1 MLRSIFWTDQQKD
14 PRSSLWRC
22 LDAIMTYQ
30 IWTLCNE
37 SKQHDRVHSVM
48 CATLISSHF
57 CTVLSM
63 FSVVS
68 ISSYCHSPLLSQ
80 IRSHHA
86 AAQSKPE
93 RRREDRKWSVMTF
106 VNASRSFGWKKT
118 AAGSG
123 KTNPVAGL
131 AMTCGVN
138 VKLALRN
145 QELSQH
151 SFAPHVP
158 S

>member
-1 MLRSIFWTDQQKD
+1 
-14 PRSSLWRC
+14 
-22 LDAIMTYQ
+22 
-30 IWTLCNE
+30 
-37 SKQHDRVHSVM
+37 M

-57 CTVLSM
+57 CTLPS
-63 FSVVS
+63 SQYEKVVS

-80 IRSHHA
+80 IRSHHT

-106 VNASRSFGWKKT
+106 VNVSRSFGWKKT
-118 AAGSG
+118 AARSG

-151 SFAPHVP
+151 SFAPHVSSECP
-158 S
+158 CRPPCPQGGGAGGYVHVSYMLCRNFLKSIYRKR